1 MAGRRERILYFGVAT
16 CKDLAPLLWR
26 GVGERPNKAMKSF
39 NYFFKTISFNPLND
53 DVFVKITKRQHGY
66 F

>member
-1 MAGRRERILYFGVAT
+1 MAGRREHISYFGVAT

-26 GVGERPNKAMKSF
+26 GVGERPNKAMKRF

-53 DVFVKITKRQHGY
+53 DVF
-66 F
+66 